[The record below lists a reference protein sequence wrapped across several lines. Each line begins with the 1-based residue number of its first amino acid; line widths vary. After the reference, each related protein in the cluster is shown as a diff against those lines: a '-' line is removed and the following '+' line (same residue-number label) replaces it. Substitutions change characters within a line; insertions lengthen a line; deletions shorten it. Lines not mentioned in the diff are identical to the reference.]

1 VQSPLT
7 HVLLLQADE
16 LVQDPF
22 VLQVCGVLPAHCVW
36 LGAQDPVHD
45 PLTHVVFVQGTG
57 AL

>member
-1 VQSPLT
+1 LT